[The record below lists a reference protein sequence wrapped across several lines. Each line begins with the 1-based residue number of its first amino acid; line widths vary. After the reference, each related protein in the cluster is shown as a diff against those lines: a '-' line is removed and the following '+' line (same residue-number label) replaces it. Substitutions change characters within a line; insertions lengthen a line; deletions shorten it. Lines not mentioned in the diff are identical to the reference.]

1 MGVTL
6 MGPATGL
13 TKSKLQ
19 LATATEPDVL
29 EGKTF
34 YGGDTKDLRIGTMPN
49 WSTLR
54 SGAIGFSASYPNMA
68 LCPGT
73 ALQIHKALDGNNYI
87 SICPPLGY
95 YPGNGRA
102 YVGSL
107 ASNFGD
113 AGQSVVLTGTTY
125 TSSKGVKL
133 NGTMPDNS
141 GWIPSAGSFDSFN
154 GVTIPKGFHDG
165 TGVIKSQL
173 HYQKLNNGTASTYF
187 NVANEFSNYKSL
199 ANENFLVYS
208 VGRVSTGN
216 SAWHHIGG
224 WVRSWNASTGIF
236 TCGVT
241 LEEYSNA
248 NGGPSRYAY
257 APVSVCI
264 VY

>member
-1 MGVTL
+1 

-19 LATATEPDVL
+19 LATATEPNVL
-29 EGKTF
+29 ETKTF
-34 YGGDTKDLRIGTMPN
+34 YAGDTKDLRTGSMPN

-54 SGAIGFSASYPNMA
+54 SGAIGFSASYPKMA

-73 ALQIHKALDGNNYI
+73 ALQIHKALDGNDYI

-95 YPGNGRA
+95 YPGNGSA
-102 YVGSL
+102 YVGTL

-133 NGTMPDNS
+133 NGTMPNNGS
-141 GWIPSAGSFDSFN
+141 WSPSAGSFNSFT
-154 GVTIPKGFHDG
+154 GTTIPKGFHDG

-173 HYQKLNNGTASTYF
+173 QFHTLNGGAASTYF
-187 NVANEFSNYKSL
+187 NVAKEFANYKSL
-199 ANENFLVYS
+199 SVDNFVITY
-208 VGRVSTGN
+208 VGDASTGN
-216 SAWHHIGG
+216 ATWHHITGMTKTY
-224 WVRSWNASTGIF
+224 NASTGAL
-236 TCGVT
+236 TCTILLG
-241 LEEYSNA
+241 EWDNA
-248 NGGPSRYAY
+248 NASSPARYAR
-257 APVSVCI
+257 APCRVKI